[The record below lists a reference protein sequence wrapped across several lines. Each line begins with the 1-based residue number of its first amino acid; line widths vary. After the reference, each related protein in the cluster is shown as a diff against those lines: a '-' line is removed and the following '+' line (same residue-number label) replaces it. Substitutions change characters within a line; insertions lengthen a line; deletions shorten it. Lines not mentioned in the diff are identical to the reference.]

1 MSANL
6 NSCLYPG
13 LLQELGSGC
22 SGVLFY
28 VLVFFFF
35 KFLWWLMGGV
45 LVYFV
50 FESFCRTSE
59 TLVGMFRLT
68 KLRKD

>member
-1 MSANL
+1 M
-6 NSCLYPG
+6 CW
-13 LLQELGSGC
+13 
-22 SGVLFY
+22 
-28 VLVFFFF
+28 FFFF
-35 KFLWWLMGGV
+35 KFLWLLMGGV